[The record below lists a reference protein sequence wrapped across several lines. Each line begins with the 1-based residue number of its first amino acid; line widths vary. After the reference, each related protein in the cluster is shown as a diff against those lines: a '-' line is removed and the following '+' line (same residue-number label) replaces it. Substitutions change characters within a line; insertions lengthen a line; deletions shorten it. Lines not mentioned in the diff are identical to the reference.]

1 MSFHFQRRLADDER
15 ILSRPN
21 RSVGAALDHV
31 NISPI
36 SSIFYF
42 IDKKETAAVEINT
55 KSHRGDL

>member
-42 IDKKETAAVEINT
+42 IDKKRDGCSRD
-55 KSHRGDL
+55 KH